1 MQIRWNLI
9 LNDSWEK
16 TLNQTLVTR
25 SLAMAGGSVSIGIP
39 SSHCQMKGTTELIYR
54 SVVFSIGPGRNI
66 APVYLWIACAV
77 SLAAFDIEKCVD
89 GFGNVIEPEIG
100 YSYGGIR

>member
-1 MQIRWNLI
+1 M
-9 LNDSWEK
+9 
-16 TLNQTLVTR
+16 
-25 SLAMAGGSVSIGIP
+25 SIGIP
-39 SSHCQMKGTTELIYR
+39 LYDCKMKGTAELIYR

-89 GFGNVIEPEIG
+89 GFGNVVEPEIS